1 MAKPSRPKIA
11 FYSDTASF
19 GGHEVMTLRGVKALI
34 DDGGFDVHFIH
45 SEKNTRLDSALTEL
59 VSLSP
64 EGSLNVTATE
74 FESHRFDALWVYI
87 ARRRRK
93 RLVKMLKDLSPDLLI
108 VAQGDIE
115 SSCLAF
121 FAARACGIRSA
132 SYIPLPHR
140 LFDMGAGRLGAL
152 HDMINAP
159 LFQLPDTFIT
169 ISEAM
174 KRKLRDRGADQTIH
188 VVFNGIDPVKFSP
201 GDRATERESLGLPA
215 DAKIVGMAGRFDF
228 VQKAQDILLEAVA
241 SSDDWHAAFVG
252 EGWDDQ
258 RLKELPKELGI
269 DADRVHFL
277 PWSSDTQRFYRSI
290 DLLALPSRFEGFP
303 LVMLESISCGTP
315 VFASDI
321 DGMSEFLPRPW
332 RFPKLDAAALGK
344 RLKRFDAEACK
355 PLVEHLREDVHLR
368 MTPTTFATEFV
379 DTIVRITTV

>member
-1 MAKPSRPKIA
+1 
-11 FYSDTASF
+11 
-19 GGHEVMTLRGVKALI
+19 MT
-34 DDGGFDVHFIH
+34 
-45 SEKNTRLDSALTEL
+45 
-59 VSLSP
+59 
-64 EGSLNVTATE
+64 
-74 FESHRFDALWVYI
+74 
-87 ARRRRK
+87 
-93 RLVKMLKDLSPDLLI
+93 
-108 VAQGDIE
+108 
-115 SSCLAF
+115 
-121 FAARACGIRSA
+121 
-132 SYIPLPHR
+132 
-140 LFDMGAGRLGAL
+140 
-152 HDMINAP
+152 
-159 LFQLPDTFIT
+159 
-169 ISEAM
+169 
-174 KRKLRDRGADQTIH
+174 
-188 VVFNGIDPVKFSP
+188 FSP
-201 GDRATERESLGLPA
+201 GDRATERESHGLPA

-252 EGWDDQ
+252 KGWDDQ

-344 RLKRFDAEACK
+344 MLKRFDAEACK